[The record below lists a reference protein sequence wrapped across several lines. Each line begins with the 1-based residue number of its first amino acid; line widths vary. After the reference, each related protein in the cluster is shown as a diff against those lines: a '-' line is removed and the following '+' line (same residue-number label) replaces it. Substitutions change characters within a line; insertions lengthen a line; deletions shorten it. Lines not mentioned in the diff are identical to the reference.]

1 MSSPRLSISN
11 QMKLA
16 WQILAL
22 IAQDGPISETEIAK
36 RLRIHRPRAWRM
48 VKTMRQAGMPLEAI
62 PDPAWNGP
70 AQAVED
76 LRDHPMGG
84 CLTQATPESMRI
96 LTPESAYSSRYTTL
110 PTPAWMMNP
119 AHRMQGECVT

>member
-1 MSSPRLSISN
+1 MSPRLSISN

-48 VKTMRQAGMPLEAI
+48 VKTMRQAGMPLEAV
-62 PDPAWNGP
+62 PDQAWNG
-70 AQAVED
+70 QRK
-76 LRDHPMGG
+76 LW
-84 CLTQATPESMRI
+84 RI
-96 LTPESAYSSRYTTL
+96 SGIIPWEVASHRRCQ
-110 PTPAWMMNP
+110 NP
-119 AHRMQGECVT
+119 